1 MVCARYHRKRK
12 RMEIFFGFEN
22 FYTACTGKKMDLNLF
37 VICLD
42 SSKTKKKRKKM
53 KKFLT
58 WKIFRCTGYRL
69 KRKKK
74 SKKIENI
81 FVLIAG
87 TRHIPRY
94 MAACA
99 GDMPGFSRFNVPG
112 AGRHVPR
119 ISSKF
124 NVPRYIPGAG
134 F

>member
-1 MVCARYHRKRK
+1 
-12 RMEIFFGFEN
+12 MEIFFDFEN
-22 FYTACTGKKMDLNLF
+22 FYTACAGKKMDLNLF

-42 SSKTKKKRKKM
+42 SSKMKKRRKKW
-53 KKFLT
+53 KKFWLEKFSDVPDIV
-58 WKIFRCTGYRL
+58 WNI
-69 KRKKK
+69 KK

-81 FVLIAG
+81 FVLKAG
-87 TRHIPRY
+87 TRHMPRY

-99 GDMPGFSRFNVPG
+99 GYMPGFSRFNVPG